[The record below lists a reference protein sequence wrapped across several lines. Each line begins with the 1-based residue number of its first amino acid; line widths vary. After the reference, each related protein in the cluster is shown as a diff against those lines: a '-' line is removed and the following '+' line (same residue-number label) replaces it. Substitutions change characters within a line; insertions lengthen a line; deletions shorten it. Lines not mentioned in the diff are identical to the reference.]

1 MNFCNILNDL
11 NKYSLD
17 NKNMQQFMMHQYYQE
32 KAKIYNKIHKK
43 EIIVKKNDDFFVPD
57 EKDSVFW
64 CWFIFNYG
72 FSEYEIL
79 KKNSFVTE
87 KEYKINFIKKIRENK
102 EMLKIFYRTLKVKRT
117 ELEGNL
123 SNDPMLNIKSLEPM
137 LILDGYNFTYMN
149 NKIYYENLSF
159 PGKKNCIIKYFT
171 EKDKYGIFL
180 EEDKLFEYRNKLF
193 IVDSISKPIKSISNY
208 KAQDLKEICKKLK
221 IDIMKTPTKTKTKK
235 ELYQLVIEKII

>member
-1 MNFCNILNDL
+1 MNFINILNNL

-17 NKNMQQFMMHQYYQE
+17 NNNIQQFMTHQYYQE

-43 EIIVKKNDDFFVPD
+43 EIITKKNDDFFVPD

-87 KEYKINFIKKIRENK
+87 KEYKINFIKKIRKNK
-102 EMLKIFYRTLKVKRT
+102 KILKELKVKMT
-117 ELEGNL
+117 EIEGNL
-123 SNDPMLNIKSLEPM
+123 SNDTMLNIKSLESM
-137 LILDGYNFTYMN
+137 LIIDGYNFTYMN

-171 EKDKYGIFL
+171 EKDKFGIFL
-180 EEDKLFEYRNKLF
+180 EEDKLFEYRKKLF